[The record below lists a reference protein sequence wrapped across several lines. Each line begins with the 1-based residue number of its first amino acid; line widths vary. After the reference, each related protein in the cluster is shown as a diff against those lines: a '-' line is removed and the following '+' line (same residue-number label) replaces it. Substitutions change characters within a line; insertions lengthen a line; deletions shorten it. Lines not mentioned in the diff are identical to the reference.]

1 MPIFTLLGLI
11 GNVLSI
17 LVLRSPGIDMKVSS
31 HLPIGLRFRP
41 LCPDYF
47 EILDENTQNALII
60 DVKGKYQEK
69 SCVLSVYFVNVHRRM
84 ICATSV
90 HGIS

>member
-31 HLPIGLRFRP
+31 HLLLALRFGP
-41 LCPDYF
+41 LWPDSV
-47 EILDENTQNALII
+47 EILEENSQNALII
-60 DVKGKYQEK
+60 EVKGRY
-69 SCVLSVYFVNVHRRM
+69 
-84 ICATSV
+84 
-90 HGIS
+90 